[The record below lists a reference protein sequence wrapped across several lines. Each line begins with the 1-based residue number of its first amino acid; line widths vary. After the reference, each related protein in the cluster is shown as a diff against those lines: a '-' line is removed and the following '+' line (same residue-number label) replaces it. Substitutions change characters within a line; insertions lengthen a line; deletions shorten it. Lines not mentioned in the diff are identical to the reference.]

1 MTEIRH
7 HEQGYEL
14 LTPEQANGVC
24 QAQPSALLIDVRS
37 QMEFLMIGHPVGA
50 VNVPWIDEPN
60 WEVNPQFAADVR
72 KLLLG
77 RVSGRDRGQ
86 VPVMLICR
94 SGNRS
99 VDAARALVEAQL
111 PNVFVVSDGFEGPL
125 DAAHQRS
132 SVAGWRFNGLPW
144 EQC

>member
-14 LTPEQANGVC
+14 LTPDQAQDVC
-24 QAQPSALLIDVRS
+24 QTQPAALLIDVRS

-50 VNVPWIDEPN
+50 VNLPWIDEPN

-99 VDAARALVEAQL
+99 VDAAHALAEVGV
-111 PNVFVVSDGFEGPL
+111 PDVFVVTDGFEGPL
-125 DAAHQRS
+125 DGRHQRS
-132 SVAGWRFNGLPW
+132 SVAGWRFQGLPW